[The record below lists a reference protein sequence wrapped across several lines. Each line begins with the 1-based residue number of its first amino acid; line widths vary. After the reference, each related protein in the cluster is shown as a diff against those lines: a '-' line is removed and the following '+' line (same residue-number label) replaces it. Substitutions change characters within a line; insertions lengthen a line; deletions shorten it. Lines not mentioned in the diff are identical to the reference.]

1 MTEPS
6 PQLAPRIAVIVPIF
20 RHSVLLAEAVQSVL
34 DQRADFGIHI
44 FLVND
49 GCPHAETEAVCRD
62 YALACPDRVT
72 YLRKPNGGLSD
83 ARNHGIRHA
92 MAAFPG
98 IEALYMLDADNK
110 LRPDALA
117 RTMAALDAH
126 PEADWIYPNI
136 DMIGLEF
143 AGDYG
148 GDYSL
153 LVHTGMNISE
163 AGSLIRR
170 RVFDAGVYF
179 DTDFKLGFEDWDF
192 FLSAGRAG
200 FRGRNLE
207 DFGFQ
212 YRKRPES
219 MLADSARDAEM
230 IRGTMRHKHRDLFA
244 PESLLALEQ
253 AECPRFA
260 IFTADT
266 GEVRLT
272 VDPMAEAARRV
283 TLDCFEQMIWRHRIA
298 PTRFH
303 FPPFVVLARG
313 AVMAAL
319 EKAGA
324 LRWALWKL
332 EWMAERR
339 GVASLSLST
348 SQNGRFGFTDR
359 STPQS
364 LPETADVLVVR
375 SKWLLEFLSEKGPDG
390 PAPSDPTRRMYGATL
405 DLRLPPETADAASSG
420 QRGLATEDMRTL
432 FGRLHGS
439 PFRAA
444 SFSGWEWRVGDIH
457 QRPRAHHLVREPFG
471 GAPVYPKMPD
481 GRRHVGLILPLVEFG
496 GVEKVALNMAKGL
509 RSHGWVPH
517 LFVVEATEGAITQ
530 EWRST
535 FESVNFLSAADFA
548 LWEADGETYFG
559 TDVPNWATGGNHSP
573 ALGLMGWLDVVINCH
588 GGAISGIMG
597 QLRRLGVV
605 TANSL
610 HLNELSPFG
619 RPLGNTYLG
628 LAYEHAYNLF
638 LPCSHQLG
646 DWCHAMGIPSEKIL
660 PVPNAP
666 SFPADPDR
674 LAVDQAA
681 RNARGETDPLRVIFL
696 GRLDRQKGI
705 DKLSECVIDTRQR
718 GVAIDW
724 RVVGKSVIGSD
735 APPLPGYMED
745 LLEPPLT
752 EAGDLLDAF
761 AWADVMVLLSSY
773 EGLPLTILEAMRSG
787 VVTVATDVGAVSEVV
802 TDGENGVL
810 LNVETASRDCVQALG
825 RLSADRA
832 LLRRLSDRARSDMQD
847 RDWQSATAPL
857 HARLER
863 MVAPPA
869 KDDVLTASKGEQGEP
884 MIAAGPSC
892 GARRPG

>member
-1 MTEPS
+1 MTTPC
-6 PQLAPRIAVIVPIF
+6 PHLAPRIAVIVPIF

-34 DQRADFGIHI
+34 DQRAGFGIHV

-49 GCPHAETEAVCRD
+49 GCPHAETEAVCSD
-62 YALACPDRVT
+62 YALACPDRIT

-92 MAAFPG
+92 MKAFPG
-98 IEALYMLDADNK
+98 VEALYMLDADNK

-148 GDYSL
+148 GDYSQ

-163 AGSLIRR
+163 AGSLIHR
-170 RVFDAGVYF
+170 RVFDAGIFF

-192 FLSAGRAG
+192 FLSAGCAG

-219 MLADSARDAEM
+219 MLANSARDAEM
-230 IRGTMRHKHRDLFA
+230 IRGTMRHKHRDLYD
-244 PESLLALEQ
+244 PQSLLALEQ

-260 IFTADT
+260 ILMADT
-266 GEVRLT
+266 DGVRLA
-272 VDPMAEAARRV
+272 VDPLAETIRNV
-283 TLDCFEQMIWRHRIA
+283 SLESFEQMIWRRRIA

-303 FPPFVVLARG
+303 FPPFVVLTRSG
-313 AVMAAL
+313 VMTAL
-319 EKAGA
+319 EQAGV

-332 EWMAERR
+332 EWMAERS
-339 GVASLSLST
+339 GVASLSLLSNAD
-348 SQNGRFGFTDR
+348 SRFEFTER
-359 STPQS
+359 TTAHG
-364 LPETADVLVVR
+364 LPDTADLLVVR
-375 SKWLLEFLSEKGPDG
+375 SDWLLEFLTEGGPDG
-390 PAPSDPTRRMYGATL
+390 PVPADPAARMNGTTL
-405 DLRLPPETADAASSG
+405 DLRLPGEALGAGNSEA
-420 QRGLATEDMRTL
+420 RGLVARDMRAL

-439 PFRAA
+439 RYREAA
-444 SFSGWEWRVGDIH
+444 FCTWEWRVGDI
-457 QRPRAHHLVREPFG
+457 QLRSQAHHLVRAPFG
-471 GAPVYPKMPD
+471 GAPVYPKAPD

-496 GVEKVALNMAKGL
+496 GVEKVALNMAAGL
-509 RSHGWVPH
+509 RSHGWAPH
-517 LFVVEATEGAITQ
+517 LFIVDANEGAISR
-530 EWRST
+530 EWQST
-535 FESVNFLSAADFA
+535 FESVNFLSAADFT
-548 LWEADGETYFG
+548 LWKAGAQTYFG
-559 TDVPNWATGGNHSP
+559 TDVPDWATGGNHGP

-588 GGAISGIMG
+588 GGAIGGIMG

-619 RPLGNTYLG
+619 RSLGNTYLG
-628 LAYEHAYNLF
+628 LAYEHAYDLF
-638 LPCSHQLG
+638 LPCSHRLG
-646 DWCHAMGIPSEKIL
+646 DWCHAMGVPSEKIL

-666 SFPADPDR
+666 SFPADPAR
-674 LAVDQAA
+674 LAVDQDA
-681 RNARGETDPLRVIFL
+681 RNARGDADPLRVIFL

-705 DKLSECVIDTRQR
+705 DKLSQCVIDTRQR
-718 GVAIDW
+718 GMAIDW

-752 EAGDLLDAF
+752 EAEDLLDAF

-787 VVTVATDVGAVSEVV
+787 VVTVATDVGAVSEVLM
-802 TDGENGVL
+802 DGENGVL
-810 LNVETASRDCVQALG
+810 LNVETASRDCVEALA

-832 LLRRLSDRARSDMQD
+832 LLRRLSDRARNDMRD
-847 RDWQSATAPL
+847 RDWRSATAPL
-857 HARLER
+857 HAGLER
-863 MVAPPA
+863 IIAPRRKADAPDA
-869 KDDVLTASKGEQGEP
+869 SEAVL
-884 MIAAGPSC
+884 AAG
-892 GARRPG
+892 R